1 MYRKCLAA
9 IGSESSFTTLASG
22 LRTSSDSIPDDNR
35 CFPDIS
41 KYSEERGD
49 IITRS
54 SVGIL
59 LPEDGVNNSPSP
71 ILGFIVLLTA
81 KTFYRNRL
89 QI

>member
-22 LRTSSDSIPDDNR
+22 LRTSSDSIPADNR

-49 IITRS
+49 TLTTS
-54 SVGIL
+54 SAEIL
-59 LPEDGVNNSPSP
+59 HPKDGVHNNPSP
-71 ILGFIVLLTA
+71 TLGLTA
-81 KTFYRNRL
+81 LLAKNTLRKSFTS
-89 QI
+89 